1 MNEKIKNLFYPFEP
15 RDYLKIFGVFLILLV
30 IPLTIYLNLSFKDLR
45 SRAATQKNVPEIV
58 PKKESKVTIDKS
70 PKIIRPSNLSKV
82 AGLVTIE
89 LSGQIE
95 GSKVEYWLNNTKLVG
110 PASDPPY
117 KFIWNSLTVPDGS
130 YLIVARF
137 VQEAT
142 IISTSQVRLSVSNPA
157 NTTLEEALSSLILMQ
172 RDLNKL
178 NPLQRDLTLTT
189 IARER
194 SRDLVDSLLSSKS
207 KEPKEQLLLL
217 LEKYS
222 LKPAFAEEILIRDD
236 SPHFAS
242 SQSSL
247 QEIKG
252 DQESLNLILRP
263 DIDKFGVGVV
273 RDQEDAKY
281 YTIIVIKE

>member
-1 MNEKIKNLFYPFEP
+1 M
-15 RDYLKIFGVFLILLV
+15 
-30 IPLTIYLNLSFKDLR
+30 
-45 SRAATQKNVPEIV
+45 
-58 PKKESKVTIDKS
+58 
-70 PKIIRPSNLSKV
+70 
-82 AGLVTIE
+82 
-89 LSGQIE
+89 
-95 GSKVEYWLNNTKLVG
+95 
-110 PASDPPY
+110 
-117 KFIWNSLTVPDGS
+117 
-130 YLIVARF
+130 
-137 VQEAT
+137 QEEA
-142 IISTSQVRLSVSNPA
+142 IISTSQVKLSVSNPA
-157 NTTLEEALSSLILMQ
+157 NTTLEEALSSLILLQ

-194 SRDLVDSLLSSKS
+194 SRDLVDSLDSSKS
-207 KEPKEQLLLL
+207 KEQLLLL

-236 SPHFAS
+236 SPHFVS

-247 QEIKG
+247 QKIEA